1 MNQIYYLPLVLIAI
15 WFAWK
20 VVTGTLRLVLILVVG
35 ITIFLVLR
43 DSVAM
48 YYLQLF
54 S

>member
-1 MNQIYYLPLVLIAI
+1 MNQIYYLPLVLIAV

-20 VVTGTLRLVLILVVG
+20 VVSGTLRLVLVLVVG
-35 ITIFLVLR
+35 ITIFLILR

>member
-15 WFAWK
+15 WLAWK

-43 DSVAM
+43 DSVALH
-48 YYLQLF
+48 YLQLL